1 MTVRDLHRNVPDPGS
16 DLPRATR
23 LTRVSAVD
31 APKPQA
37 PPPLVE
43 TGADPGGTSARATV
57 AVSTPAPAV
66 ATWIAPAIGPAPAI
80 AAVPA
85 PAPSAPAAA
94 PAPEPA
100 PTAVPGRPA
109 PSRTAV
115 LAAFQSAT
123 RPAAGAAALP
133 APAVAPPA
141 PVPLM
146 VAPMSAPVTLSRVE
160 TAVSSAPNSN
170 RSSAQS
176 SPAAPDLEALAD
188 YVLERLRGEL
198 RDGRERLGFLLDD
211 SH

>member
-1 MTVRDLHRNVPDPGS
+1 MTVRDLHRNVPGAGS

-43 TGADPGGTSARATV
+43 TGADPRAMSAHATV
-57 AVSTPAPAV
+57 AMSTPAPAV
-66 ATWIAPAIGPAPAI
+66 ATWIAPAIGPPHAL
-80 AAVPA
+80 AAGRA
-85 PAPSAPAAA
+85 PAPSAPA
-94 PAPEPA
+94 PDGVPA
-100 PTAVPGRPA
+100 PTRPPGRPA

-123 RPAAGAAALP
+123 RPAAGATALP
-133 APAVAPPA
+133 APAVASPA
-141 PVPLM
+141 PAPLM
-146 VAPMSAPVTLSRVE
+146 VAPMSAPTRLSRVE
-160 TAVSSAPNSN
+160 AAVTSAPDSGNV
-170 RSSAQS
+170 SAQP
-176 SPAAPDLEALAD
+176 SPAAPDLDALAD
-188 YVLERLRGEL
+188 HVLERLRGEL